1 MNGDTNEDEKYIAPA
16 IYINID
22 SDDSLMQE
30 ELFGPILPVLTF
42 NEIDEAIQFVN
53 ERLVVYIEKQDIL
66 KKYPYNCSV
75 MTLYIYQSL
84 LIIIVSLPF

>member
-53 ERLVVYIEKQDIL
+53 ERLVEYIEKQDIL
-66 KKYPYNCSV
+66 KK
-75 MTLYIYQSL
+75 ISL
-84 LIIIVSLPF
+84 

>member
-1 MNGDTNEDEKYIAPA
+1 MSSSKGHNIMNGDTNEDEKYIAPA

-66 KKYPYNCSV
+66 KK
-75 MTLYIYQSL
+75 ISL
-84 LIIIVSLPF
+84 

>member
-66 KKYPYNCSV
+66 KK
-75 MTLYIYQSL
+75 ISL
-84 LIIIVSLPF
+84 